1 MRNARTDIAKTAA
14 FVWPLTRLADWSR
27 TSAMTLGPNDQLV
40 AGLIRKT
47 RV

>member
-1 MRNARTDIAKTAA
+1 MRNARKHIAQTDLR
-14 FVWPLTRLADWSR
+14 VRPLTRLADWSCMSV
-27 TSAMTLGPNDQLV
+27 TTQGPNYQLV

>member
-14 FVWPLTRLADWSR
+14 CVRPLTRLADWSCM
-27 TSAMTLGPNDQLV
+27 SAVTRGPIDQLV